1 MPIYSVQG
9 PDGRVYDVE
18 GPAGASERDILSF
31 VAQNLGSLTPE
42 PKKKEGIGASLAKGA
57 ESMISQTRT
66 GLASLLG
73 SPEEAA
79 KAGLERGKDIGSR
92 YADAADLEKVK
103 KAYEE
108 RGVLPAAGEAISQVP
123 GAIAEQT
130 PNIAGTVAG
139 AKAGQ
144 KLGSAFGP
152 AGRVAG
158 ALAGAALPSL
168 LQQFGGNI
176 ERQQAEGAPISTGRA
191 AAAAVPQAALDVA
204 GNLIPL
210 GGRLVSK
217 LTGIPEKALL
227 AGGADATKLANET
240 LLKTLA
246 KGTAVGAAAE
256 IPTEVAQQM
265 LERAQAGLSLTSPDA
280 LKEYGETAY
289 QVGLLGPMGAAGRFV
304 DRGAAKQD
312 IAQKQAE
319 EKRLAQMEQ
328 LRQEE
333 DARVAQEQ
341 QALAEEARKQTPEY
355 ARDFVKQYQDV
366 EAQFAAAK
374 AVTKPGKDAT
384 FEQLDEYKQA
394 QAQKKELAKQ
404 LSSMVGEYRR
414 VVPLV
419 AAAEQKRAQEL
430 ETAAT
435 AEIPQ
440 EAQQQQY
447 FQSPQ
452 AALPGFENVEQPRQV
467 VEEDK
472 NAKALELAQ
481 QHKEIHDL
489 LDDNQQ
495 AQSDAIARDDYDAL
509 DKALE
514 QRGML
519 ETELN
524 KIQELLKETG
534 HPIFQEQEAQRV
546 SAKLE
551 KAKAELKNMAGE
563 ALDPAKVLKKR
574 AQIKELEAELQGYG
588 GVQEALKPADA
599 EDKRQL
605 YIPMGGKSESRQAFS
620 QRTYTPDRYRL
631 GAEEQEQDVVEQQR
645 LSEEEVRAD
654 AERERR
660 IAPEVN
666 ALRRL
671 GEGPA
676 LSANV
681 GEGQISGDVDKLV
694 DALLLS
700 TMPATGRVV
709 SGTTSTRP
717 NEADVLRGQLQYARV
732 TNNRAL
738 ESQLK
743 ERMAQLKV
751 AENEVEGGLD
761 TGLTAKE
768 VGVEGRLSPQAR
780 EANRIARIAQSQ
792 MATFDR
798 LVDFIQY
805 IRENDQNIP
814 EARKQTLRN
823 AAEKLKD
830 TAIGL
835 ALNEAQA
842 RRKQAGVSPMT
853 TAEQTKMVGELE
865 SIMTELI
872 ERGAGMFEPTQIVGQ
887 KAQMRAN
894 KIVMGA
900 TEEERRAPLG
910 RRVFNNF
917 EAAAQALR
925 EQMRDA
931 INVQPE
937 VKERKPLTP
946 PRKVSEPLRM
956 QFSGQQRDVD
966 TQFDAAYDRS
976 TDEEYKTLRD
986 IRSKFMSLS
995 PEAQD
1000 IALEQVRRV
1009 ETGRGLDMPRQL
1021 TDELAD
1027 LSQARVSDGDQN
1039 ELFPGTSEK
1048 GVTRTTS
1055 KRFINFLDS
1064 KEVFK
1069 LREEIAEQNRQ
1080 AEFQAKRAA
1089 TIAAKVEEEAKKA
1102 EEFLQKVEAS
1112 KNKSPIEKAQA
1123 ALAKIS
1129 GEDSQVQ
1136 IAIKTADAIKRE
1148 RLAVRQRI
1156 NSMVEQVQSARNR
1169 AEKHLKE
1176 VQESFDYI
1184 AKQYLLKPKNV
1195 KFNIGLD
1202 HWEKELKKAEK
1213 QFASAD
1219 KALNAAKATQLRVT
1233 EDHAS
1238 DTINNA
1244 LINEGEKAE
1253 REYQRAKDAVLK
1265 AKSDEIKAQN
1275 ELERV
1280 RTEVAKE
1287 PRSPYIGELLERVP
1301 GDKALRY
1308 VRDTSEQGV
1317 QRAVKAMR
1325 GIIGKDEVAYDEAVV
1340 KGNMGEAKKIANR
1353 IEGHYEK
1360 INDILNNAPV
1370 KIEQRMSAAE
1380 AKAMREYED
1389 AQAALLNA
1397 MNAEFRQKAGLP
1409 APKLSSRKVA
1419 GVVKTN
1425 RGAIRTAIK
1434 EPSVAQQE
1442 REAKAA
1448 AEGPKPAL
1456 EKIAEARAEEARLQ
1470 AQIDYIAANPSK
1482 TKEGAAKQRAAK
1494 AEAVAQRAAIRAE
1507 LKELSKEQ
1515 AAIVSQAKQA
1525 KKETKQVRTKG
1536 KEFTRADTQ
1545 AAKALEDVYSQGD
1558 MATET
1563 TSAQQDQLTDEAKDA
1578 LRDGRLLDALDDV
1591 AINGAT
1597 PFIRANA
1604 AALRK
1609 LVSRTRV
1616 FVTDDIE
1623 VDGVQVPAAFNSTH
1637 NVILIKP
1644 DALTEANLIHE
1655 ATHAATIRGLE
1666 GPEDKLTADQ
1676 LAAKRELEQMFEDLT
1691 ADGTLSGEY
1700 AAKNVKE
1707 FASEVQSNANLRAKM
1722 DERSMLRKFFDAV
1735 LRFIGMQPSQVRS
1748 EKAQA
1753 IIERLYMQSGKLETK
1768 TLAVAQPKYA
1778 NAGLSAAGDV
1788 ADKLIAKQKGLI
1800 DTIRANSSGLA
1811 FETQLVDRFAG
1822 FERISRTIDSL
1833 KGAQMMYYL
1842 RMYDQRMNFVA
1853 QSVGN
1858 GALQIVEKKRAD
1870 GQKEYVIE
1878 SKAGPSLKGVVDI
1891 LKDAPAGSP
1900 DAANRLFTM
1909 YLAAKRAERVG
1920 LDKLNFN
1927 GRVTQADLNQ
1937 AMKAIE
1943 STPGLKENFERAR
1956 LEYNQYNKGLINFL
1970 ASTGAIS
1977 KETAQRLSEA
1987 NDYIPFY
1994 RERGGV
2000 AELMIGGE
2008 APIRVGSI
2016 AEQPYLHEL
2025 VGGDEPII
2033 DFMTSSVQNTNILTD
2048 MGLRNLATKNA
2059 IFELANMDLA
2069 KITPSQKS
2077 GPNVV
2082 KFKVDGEDRYALI
2095 DTDKA
2100 GIPADILVK
2109 GMEGIP
2115 TQMPM
2120 ALRVLGAPAQLLRKA
2135 VTLSPL
2141 YAAKQLFRDSLA
2153 APILAGADFAPV
2165 LGALKEIN
2173 APSKQVLES
2182 RGITGGQVFTG
2193 TSEDLTR
2200 ILREINSGKSNWAE
2214 LVGKFETISMEA
2226 DAVTRRAQYNSY
2238 IAQGL
2243 SEMEAT
2249 LMSLESM
2256 NFNKRGASPSIHVIG
2271 AMIPFF
2277 NAQIQGLNV
2286 LYKALSGKMPFD
2298 ERLRIQEKLLQRGMM
2313 LAAGT
2318 LAYTAM
2324 MQDDEAYK
2332 NAPPEQKYGNWF
2344 LRLPGV
2350 EEPLRIPV
2358 PFEIGYIFKALPE
2371 ALYNSM
2377 VDEHGGEEAVKAFKQ
2392 IILQT
2397 IPGGSSYGIPQAL
2410 KPAIEAGLGKSF
2422 YTGRDILS
2430 AHEKNLLPEDQF
2442 RVNTSEI
2449 AKTVGKVAGVSP
2461 IVLEQLVQGYTGT
2474 MGLAFLQ
2481 AVSMGVPAS
2490 ESPERAYKR
2499 LSEMPVFG
2507 GAFQPND
2514 GGAIINRVYERM
2526 NEYKQ
2531 VETTVKDLINRGER
2545 ARALELVNERGN
2557 EFVAAQVSDSFTK
2570 TMGNLTKLENAIR
2583 ASDLTPEQKREKLN
2597 DVRQAKIS
2605 YAKMVEQASDK
2616 STLP

>member
-18 GPAGASERDILSF
+18 GPAGASEQDILSF
-31 VAQNLGSLTPE
+31 VAQNIDSLTPE
-42 PKKKEGIGASLAKGA
+42 PKKKSGLGASLAKGT
-57 ESMISQTRT
+57 ESLISQTRT

-73 SPEEAA
+73 NADEAA

-92 YADAADLEKVK
+92 YESAADLEKVK

-108 RGVLPAAGEAISQVP
+108 RGILPAAGEAISQVP
-123 GAIAEQT
+123 GAITEQA
-130 PNIAGTVAG
+130 PNIVGTVAG

-158 ALAGAALPSL
+158 ALAGAAVPSL
-168 LQQFGGNI
+168 IQQLGSNV
-176 ERQQAEGAPISTGRA
+176 ERQAQEEQPVNVGRA
-191 AAAAVPQAALDVA
+191 AAAAVPQAALDVV
-204 GNLIPL
+204 GTFVPL

-227 AGGADATKLANET
+227 AGGADAAKLANES

-256 IPTEVAQQM
+256 IPTEIAQQM
-265 LERAQAGLSLTSPDA
+265 LERAQAGLSLTSEDA

-289 QVGLLGPMGAAGRFV
+289 QTGLLGPIGAAGRFV
-304 DRGAAKQD
+304 DRGAAKQE

-333 DARVAQEQ
+333 EARIAQEQ
-341 QALAEEARKQTPEY
+341 QALAEEARKQTLPY
-355 ARDFVKQYQDV
+355 AQDFIKQYQDL
-366 EAQFAAAK
+366 EAQFTAAK
-374 AVTKPGKDAT
+374 AIKKPGKDAT
-384 FEQLDEYKQA
+384 FEQMDEYKQA
-394 QAQKKELAKQ
+394 QAKKKELAKQ

-414 VVPLV
+414 VQPLV
-419 AAAEQKRAQEL
+419 AAAEQQRMQGIEAE
-430 ETAAT
+430 AAN
-435 AEIPQ
+435 IPQ

-452 AALPGFENVEQPRQV
+452 AALPGFEDVEQPTAT

-481 QHKEIHDL
+481 QHREIHGL
-489 LDDNQQ
+489 LEDNQQ

-509 DKALE
+509 DRALE

-519 ETELN
+519 QTELN
-524 KIQELLKETG
+524 KLQSMLKETG
-534 HPIFQEQEAQRV
+534 HPIFQEQEAQRI

-551 KAKAELKNMAGE
+551 KAKADLKNMAG
-563 ALDPAKVLKKR
+563 AGLDPVQVAKKR

-588 GVQEALKPADA
+588 GVQEGFGK
-599 EDKRQL
+599 ET
-605 YIPMGGKSESRQAFS
+605 YVPMGGKSESRQAFG
-620 QRTYTPDRYRL
+620 QRMYQPDRYRL
-631 GAEEQEQDVVEQQR
+631 GAEEQELDVAEQQR
-645 LSEEEVRAD
+645 LAEEEARAD
-654 AERERR
+654 AEREAR
-660 IAPEVN
+660 IAPEV
-666 ALRRL
+666 L
-671 GEGPA
+671 GLQRMGQKP
-676 LSANV
+676 SMSGNV
-681 GEGQISGDVDKLV
+681 GEGQISGNVDKLV
-694 DALLLS
+694 DALLQS
-700 TMPATGRVV
+700 TLPATGRVIA
-709 SGTTSTRP
+709 GTSSNRP
-717 NEADVLRGQLQYARV
+717 NEIDVLRGQLEYARI
-732 TNNRAL
+732 TNNRPL
-738 ESQLK
+738 ESQIK
-743 ERMAQLKV
+743 EKMTQLKV
-751 AENEVEGGLD
+751 DEKDTTGDLD
-761 TGLTAKE
+761 IGLTAKA

-792 MATFDR
+792 LATYDR
-798 LVDFIQY
+798 LADFIKY

-814 EARKQTLRN
+814 DARKQTLRN

-835 ALNEAQA
+835 ALLEAQA
-842 RRKQAGVSPMT
+842 RRAQAGMSPMT

-872 ERGAGMFEPTQIVGQ
+872 ERGAGMFEPTQMVGQ

-894 KIVMGA
+894 KIVMGS

-917 EAAAQALR
+917 DAAATSLR

-931 INVQPE
+931 INPEPE
-937 VKERKPLTP
+937 VTERKPP
-946 PRKVSEPLRM
+946 APAKKVSEPLRM
-956 QFSGQQRDVD
+956 QFQGQERGVD
-966 TQFDAAYDRS
+966 AQFEAAYDRG
-976 TDEEYKTLRD
+976 TDEEYRTLRE
-986 IRSKFMSLS
+986 IRSMFNSLS

-1000 IALEQVRRV
+1000 MALEQVRRV
-1009 ETGRGLDMPRQL
+1009 ETGRGLDMQRQL
-1021 TDELAD
+1021 TDEIAD
-1027 LSQARVSDGDQN
+1027 LRQARVSDGAQN
-1039 ELFPGTSEK
+1039 ELFPGDSEK

-1055 KRFINFLDS
+1055 KRFMNFLDS
-1064 KEVFK
+1064 GSVQKMK
-1069 LREEIAEQNRQ
+1069 DEIAEQNRQ

-1102 EEFLQKVEAS
+1102 DDFLKKIEDA
-1112 KNKSPIEKAQA
+1112 KNKSPVEKAQA

-1129 GEDSQVQ
+1129 DADSQVQ
-1136 IAIKTADAIKRE
+1136 IAIKTAEAIKKQRTI
-1148 RLAVRQRI
+1148 VRQRI
-1156 NSMVEQVQSARNR
+1156 GSMVEQVQA
-1169 AEKHLKE
+1169 AQTKAAKHLKE

-1184 AKQYLLKPKNV
+1184 AQQYLLKPKNV
-1195 KFNIGLD
+1195 KVNVGLD
-1202 HWEKELKKAEK
+1202 YWEKELKKAEK
-1213 QFASAD
+1213 SFASAD
-1219 KALNAAKATQLRVT
+1219 KALNAAKATQLRIT

-1253 REYQRAKDAVLK
+1253 RELQRARDAVAK
-1265 AKSDEIKAQN
+1265 AQGDEIKAQN
-1275 ELERV
+1275 ALDKARLEV
-1280 RTEVAKE
+1280 EKE
-1287 PRSPYIGELLERVP
+1287 PRGPNAGELLESVP
-1301 GDKALRY
+1301 GEKAVRY
-1308 VRDTSEQGV
+1308 VRDTSDATV
-1317 QRAVKAMR
+1317 QRDVKAMR
-1325 GIIGKDEVAYDEAVV
+1325 GIIGKDENAYEAAVDT
-1340 KGNMGEAKKIANR
+1340 GNMAEAKKIADR
-1353 IEGHYEK
+1353 IDEHYEK
-1360 INDILNNAPV
+1360 INDLLNNAPV
-1370 KIEQRMSAAE
+1370 KSEARMSAAE
-1380 AKAMREYED
+1380 AKALREYED
-1389 AQAALLNA
+1389 AQHALAYA
-1397 MNAEFRQKAGLP
+1397 MNAEFRQQAGMP
-1409 APKLSSRKVA
+1409 APKLTKRTVE
-1419 GVVKTN
+1419 GVVKTK
-1425 RGAIRTAIK
+1425 RGAVQTAIK
-1434 EPSVAQQE
+1434 QPSVAQQE
-1442 REAKAA
+1442 REAQTA
-1448 AEGPKPAL
+1448 PKSVL

-1470 AQIDYIAANPSK
+1470 AQIDYIAANPSN
-1482 TKEGAAKQRAAK
+1482 TKEGKAKQKTAKTEAIASRTEVRA
-1494 AEAVAQRAAIRAE
+1494 Q

-1515 AAIVSQAKQA
+1515 TAVVRENKEA

-1536 KEFTRADTQ
+1536 KEFTRADTA
-1545 AAKALEDVYSQGD
+1545 AAKAQEDVYSTPGNKTVAFRTQTQEGAGMNEQAVARLAD
-1558 MATET
+1558 KIMEGWEVVPEVRVVADE
-1563 TSAQQDQLTDEAKDA
+1563 SQLPQRIQDQAK
-1578 LRDGRLLDALDDV
+1578 RDNMTGKIPGLYDTESGVVYLVASNLHNGNDV
-1591 AINGAT
+1591 ALT
-1597 PFIRANA
+1597 
-1604 AALRK
+1604 
-1609 LVSRTRV
+1609 VV
-1616 FVTDDIE
+1616 HE
-1623 VDGVQVPAAFNSTH
+1623 VVGHF
-1637 NVILIKP
+1637 
-1644 DALTEANLIHE
+1644 
-1655 ATHAATIRGLE
+1655 G
-1666 GPEDKLTADQ
+1666 
-1676 LAAKRELEQMFEDLT
+1676 M
-1691 ADGTLSGEY
+1691 
-1700 AAKNVKE
+1700 
-1707 FASEVQSNANLRAKM
+1707 
-1722 DERSMLRKFFDAV
+1722 RSMLGDAYASTMNGIYDGNEAVRTAADSKMAANKNLSREVAVEEV
-1735 LRFIGMQPSQVRS
+1735 LA
-1748 EKAQA
+1748 EKA
-1753 IIERLYMQSGKLETK
+1753 EEGKLAGSK
-1768 TLAVAQPKYA
+1768 FANAVRRIMYAIKQWMARKLGIKNVSDAEVEQIVANARRYVKKGLGGQGGVMNTSGALYRSAQPTYA
-1778 NAGLSAAGDV
+1778 NAGLSAAGDI
-1788 ADKLIAKQKGLI
+1788 ADKLIAKQQGMI
-1800 DTIRANSSGLA
+1800 DKIRANSSGLA

-1822 FERISRTIDSL
+1822 FERLSRTMDSL
-1833 KGAQMMYYL
+1833 KGSQMMYYL

-1870 GQKEYVIE
+1870 GQKEYLVE
-1878 SKAGPSLKGVVDI
+1878 SKTGPSLKGVVDI

-1920 LDKLNFN
+1920 LDKLNFQ
-1927 GRVTQADLNQ
+1927 GRVSQADLNQ

-1970 ASTGAIS
+1970 AQTGAIS
-1977 KETAQRLSEA
+1977 KETAERLANS

-2008 APIRVGSI
+2008 NPIRIGSI

-2059 IFELANMDLA
+2059 VFELQNMELA

-2082 KFKVDGEDRYALI
+2082 KFKVDGDDRYAMI
-2095 DTDKA
+2095 DTDRA

-2165 LGALKEIN
+2165 LGALKEIGS
-2173 APSKQVLES
+2173 PTKSVLES

-2200 ILREINSGKSNWAE
+2200 ILKDINAGKSNWAE
-2214 LVGKFETISMEA
+2214 LVSKFETISMEA

-2238 IAQGL
+2238 IQQGL

-2324 MQDDEAYK
+2324 MQGDEAYE
-2332 NAPPEQKYGNWF
+2332 NATPEQKYGNWF

-2350 EEPLRIPV
+2350 EEPLRIPI

-2371 ALYNSM
+2371 ALYNTMQS
-2377 VDEHGGEEAVKAFKQ
+2377 EHGGEEAVKAFKQ

-2397 IPGGSSYGIPQAL
+2397 IPGGSNYGIPQAL

-2422 YTGRDILS
+2422 YTGRDIMS
-2430 AHEKNLLPEDQF
+2430 AHEKMLLPEDQF
-2442 RVNTSEI
+2442 RTNTSEV
-2449 AKTVGKVAGVSP
+2449 AKTVGKAAGVSP

-2481 AVSMGVPAS
+2481 AISMGVPTK

-2499 LSEMPVFG
+2499 LSEMPVVG

-2514 GGAIINRVYERM
+2514 AGAIINRVYDRM
-2526 NEYKQ
+2526 GEYKK
-2531 VETTVKDLINRGER
+2531 VENSVKDLINRGER

-2557 EFVAAQVSDSFTK
+2557 EFVAAQVSDNFTK
-2570 TMGNLTKLENAIR
+2570 TMGSLTTLENAVR
-2583 ASDLTPEQKREKLN
+2583 ASDMTPIQKREKL
-2597 DVRQAKIS
+2597 DEIRQAKIS

-2616 STLP
+2616 NIPR